1 MGKALLSAWK
11 PEESLFSQLLQG
23 WTQAPPDPRHG
34 GPKLLLDEQLRGT
47 ETSLLTVLLPW
58 HLPKKQGLR
67 VPLGTGSWV
76 VPRNW
81 GIEPSLTSLARD
93 GPHTLDKGEEGDRL
107 YGRSPE

>member
-58 HLPKKQGLR
+58 HLPKDAAGASCTPGNRQ
-67 VPLGTGSWV
+67 LG
-76 VPRNW
+76 
-81 GIEPSLTSLARD
+81 
-93 GPHTLDKGEEGDRL
+93 GPQELGDRTL
-107 YGRSPE
+107 SH